1 MKSYASYARLAVNRD
16 TMDSRRLTLCIAFGA
31 ALSTFSQRRRLAV
44 VLASIGRRLMTGD
57 SMRRLAVRLIDRLM
71 ANELPAEQDLQR
83 EVAAGVVEL
92 LGALQRVVE
101 QTRRERYFD
110 VCGAAV
116 EADGAAADPFALAPV
131 GAEPPDVIMQGVE
144 PEETPR
150 IITPANAF
158 LYLPNNPHLH
168 VDEDVDP
175 FFGMK
180 PAVFGRSAS
189 GALLGQRNPVMSE
202 AGEPPSPRSPCEA
215 DLWCWETLGDSDS
228 D

>member
-1 MKSYASYARLAVNRD
+1 
-16 TMDSRRLTLCIAFGA
+16 MDSRRLAVCLAFGA
-31 ALSTFSQRRRLAV
+31 ALSTFSQRRRLAA

-71 ANELPAEQDLQR
+71 ANELPAEQDPSSAR
-83 EVAAGVVEL
+83 SRRAWSSSSGPS
-92 LGALQRVVE
+92 QRVVD

-116 EADGAAADPFALAPV
+116 EADGAAVDPFALAPV
-131 GAEPPDVIMQGVE
+131 GAEPPDVIVQGAE
-144 PEETPR
+144 PEQPR
-150 IITPANAF
+150 VITPASAF
-158 LYLPNNPHLH
+158 LYLPNTPHLH

-175 FFGMK
+175 FFGMN

-189 GALLGQRNPVMSE
+189 GALLGRRNPVMSE

-215 DLWCWETLGDSDS
+215 DLWCWETMWDSD
-228 D
+228 

>member
-1 MKSYASYARLAVNRD
+1 
-16 TMDSRRLTLCIAFGA
+16 MDSRRLAVCLAFGA
-31 ALSTFSQRRRLAV
+31 ALSTFSQRRRLAA

-57 SMRRLAVRLIDRLM
+57 SMRRLVVRLIDRLM
-71 ANELPAEQDLQR
+71 ANELP
-83 EVAAGVVEL
+83 
-92 LGALQRVVE
+92 
-101 QTRRERYFD
+101 ER
-110 VCGAAV
+110 
-116 EADGAAADPFALAPV
+116 
-131 GAEPPDVIMQGVE
+131 
-144 PEETPR
+144 TPR